1 MERSRISRL
10 EKHFIKSGIKNIQR
24 FELAITADSDERG
37 MTSSG
42 MIVINPP
49 WQLID
54 TMSQLLPKLVNAL
67 AVDSGAFYKS
77 EVLVAQ

>member
-1 MERSRISRL
+1 
-10 EKHFIKSGIKNIQR
+10 
-24 FELAITADSDERG
+24 

-54 TMSQLLPKLVNAL
+54 TMNQLMPKLVNAL
-67 AVDSGAFYKS
+67 AVDSEAFYKS